1 MHGYLWKEEE
11 KQVVVQSCQILDH
24 ILLKVPRTKAKSTS
38 VKASAHLINYPLM
51 SVPFS
56 ARSLTCHSHLDY
68 FLLFTMFL
76 PALYCYAK

>member
-38 VKASAHLINYPLM
+38 VKASTHLIN
-51 SVPFS
+51 
-56 ARSLTCHSHLDY
+56 HLS
-68 FLLFTMFL
+68 TT
-76 PALYCYAK
+76 P